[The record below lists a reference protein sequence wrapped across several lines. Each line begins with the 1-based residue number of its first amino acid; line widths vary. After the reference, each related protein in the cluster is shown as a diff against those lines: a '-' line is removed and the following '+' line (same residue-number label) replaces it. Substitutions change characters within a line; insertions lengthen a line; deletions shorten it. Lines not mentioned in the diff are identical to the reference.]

1 MKKIIITIVLLIA
14 VNTIKAQGNLQFNEV
29 KNIEITGT
37 TLPYDPNV
45 FGVPISTIGTITV
58 PTGKVWKIE
67 STSVKENN
75 LFPIYSTSPFVLFLN
90 NHVAYSTNQ
99 GTNNQPFVFLP
110 IWLSA
115 GSYQVKISSSAAQL
129 NAIASISA
137 IEFNIAP

>member
-14 VNTIKAQGNLQFNEV
+14 VNTIKAQGNLQFNQV

-37 TLPYDPNV
+37 TLPYDPNTA
-45 FGVPISTIGTITV
+45 VPISTIGTITV

-75 LFPIYSTSPFVLFLN
+75 LNAIYTTSSFVLLLN
-90 NHVAYSTNQ
+90 SHVAYATNQ

-115 GSYQVKISSSAAQL
+115 GSYQVKISSQAAQMS
-129 NAIASISA
+129 AIASISA